1 MKKEERG
8 KGCSG
13 PDQQSRNWF
22 LASKAMRKRGTDVG
36 SSVREPSVWG
46 GTHTE
51 MHRCEQRNKKR
62 QRERERERWGGQSLG
77 DQQALPTSLRRY
89 GLQGATVLGQR
100 ASGEDED
107 VGIKS
112 LPFGAA
118 AEAQVTKAS
127 SSWKPLASSTELSPG

>member
-36 SSVREPSVWG
+36 SSVWEPSVWG

-51 MHRCEQRNKKR
+51 IHRYEQRNKKR
-62 QRERERERWGGQSLG
+62 QRERERERWGGAEPGGPASPPNLSKVLWLIGCYCTGWGREPLGRMRMWESKACSLG
-77 DQQALPTSLRRY
+77 R
-89 GLQGATVLGQR
+89 QR
-100 ASGEDED
+100 KP
-107 VGIKS
+107 KS
-112 LPFGAA
+112 PKQAA
-118 AEAQVTKAS
+118 AGN
-127 SSWKPLASSTELSPG
+127 P